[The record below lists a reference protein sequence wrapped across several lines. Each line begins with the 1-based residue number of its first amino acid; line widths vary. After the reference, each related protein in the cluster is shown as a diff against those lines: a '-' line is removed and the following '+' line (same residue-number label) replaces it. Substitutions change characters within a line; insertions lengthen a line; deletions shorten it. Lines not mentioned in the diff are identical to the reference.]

1 MLKMS
6 PPCVPLHLT
15 LRMHITFLPSD
26 ETPSCLLSKDLSVG
40 NPIRRECFNKIRQ
53 SGWGPRLRVE
63 VFHGLPIYRM
73 STLWFLA
80 GHTINAWS
88 GLGPPNE
95 GYASCLTALLFAWF
109 KPGLCVETWSKF
121 WFCAI
126 QSSQFMAAMSQVWK
140 DDSGVPTVRYAAAA
154 AVLGNKILVMGGYH
168 ARDSETWQCWSAA
181 LASVASKLDSLKR
194 EAKKGSC
201 EKRKSLAV
209 HVGHAKAMQDRFLFR
224 LLIGEEKSPGIYV
237 TCKTCHEVVD
247 CKIWSWFSMNFSW
260 CTVCTKEPQH

>member
-1 MLKMS
+1 
-6 PPCVPLHLT
+6 
-15 LRMHITFLPSD
+15 
-26 ETPSCLLSKDLSVG
+26 
-40 NPIRRECFNKIRQ
+40 
-53 SGWGPRLRVE
+53 
-63 VFHGLPIYRM
+63 M

-181 LASVASKLDSLKR
+181 LASVASKLDSLKI

-224 LLIGEEKSPGIYV
+224 LLIGEEKIARHISYMQNMSWGSRLQDLKLIFYEFLMVHCVHERTSTLKTSFPGLDIPRWFGGPRFFSRRV
-237 TCKTCHEVVD
+237 EWFC
-247 CKIWSWFSMNFSW
+247 ISLSWAIFLECPRM
-260 CTVCTKEPQH
+260 